1 MKKGELKKR
10 AAALLLSV
18 GVAVTQL
25 MTGQPGTMIAHA
37 EESQTTGI
45 NQALLLYLAASDLG
59 GAPKNDAEALKAI
72 FAKTN
77 EFDESNIEIHEM
89 PENSPQDDK
98 SAIWEKISAM
108 AENTDENSFTVIS
121 YSGHGNSNLDGTSY
135 LAAGG
140 VNNISAAEL
149 REHLDELQGRVLVVI
164 HACYSGGMIM
174 TASEYED
181 GQEVRSSFSDTDF
194 MDEFLAQEYTP
205 KKANTD
211 ESASKDASAKKAEEK
226 KTEKAS
232 DKEASDQSKTDRS
245 AEKTSQQAADTE
257 KSSAEKAD
265 GASSGSAEKADAA
278 SSGSTERADGA
289 SSGSTEKANAASS
302 GSTEKADG
310 ASSGSIEKAD
320 TANSQSAEQAGTAD
334 AAAKESTS
342 QETSSTENKETQE
355 QSAVNATVESV
366 QAKLVSKAIEADSVI
381 VRKSAALKESSV
393 KTASTEAS
401 TEASSETSLETSAE
415 KSSEASAKAS
425 TVQDE
430 AGDAS
435 SEENTGTER
444 TATGQDTAGKENS
457 EAKSTEKTAVEASD
471 ESSSENIAAGTSS
484 PAKKTSSVENASA
497 LSSSQK
503 TEEEQNSS
511 TKTVSNP
518 PRYYFITASNQL
530 ETGWSQANLGTE
542 MIAAFGHAMGYD
554 RNNSAYNIYAADT
567 ETSSGRSSRAGYQGD
582 GAITM
587 AELEYY
593 LKNQC
598 SLTSTPT
605 IYPSGNED
613 VLFTYE
619 ENAGYPA
626 SFKCSIPSENIKVGS
641 DGKIEVKIEIQN
653 LTGQTLSIDSG
664 VYALERRTFAFTTE
678 SPDEYVTGQEG
689 YYASEYEPTEIK
701 PNSTASA
708 IFAFTSEDFADGIS
722 DGEKNPFCIKVWEC
736 TGNENGS
743 IGNYGVLSFYTM
755 AADGEEDQIDPDA
768 FSLRTPLQLTAKSA
782 EEDYTI
788 IKTSSTLSMQIV
800 YDQEYGDKNTNAGC
814 LLSVYA
820 YDLGDALPQGLHV
833 IKDSQD
839 YADVLV
845 YGADDKQVSLTED
858 DRITV
863 FKNVRPTHDR
873 IEKGD
878 SSIRGSIHT
887 YVMDT
892 TDLEQDHYY
901 ALEFVCH
908 DDATQKDNTIYAI
921 IQRTDA
927 AQTQEY
933 QIPSIELS
941 YDVMDGFRR
950 GNGLPAQEN
959 WGNTYNDE
967 AINVKKVNENLE
979 ESLQDSGNNRYD
991 FKVSDWEVKTS
1002 SAPDKWEKMED
1013 DDKFSPDNTYRCTI
1027 QVSVS
1032 KGNNAVFTQNTW
1044 FKVDHH
1050 TIENVQLS
1058 DDYKTATFQMIHQV
1072 PSEESMEKATLEM
1085 YRIENNAVGKKVASD
1100 DENLHSGDQ
1109 VILVPG
1115 ENDVLSDAYGLT
1127 KTGNSI
1133 RYNGKKYTIY
1143 KVNDIEKGKTSDS
1156 VICTVWKEEE
1166 GSCGCAQTLY
1176 LWTAHPKAEG
1186 GSDGASSGGS
1196 SSGSSGDSS
1205 SSSSSS
1211 SSSASSGGSSDGGGN
1226 SGSGSSDNHSS
1237 GGGSS
1242 ENSASGSGASG
1253 NKAAT
1258 TAKTISAA
1266 EAQVLVAPAAAST
1279 AGSSAADGSSVAA
1292 VQSKGIG
1299 IKSSPG
1305 TSASG
1310 ASSKKMS
1317 DTEESAGKSTIEE
1330 EADGEKSVILSE
1342 EDKTETG
1349 ENNLDENADGQ
1360 NDTSKNAEQKGHM
1373 FWIYLILIWILA
1385 VLLGFI
1391 IFILLKRKKDKEE
1404 EQN

>member
-1 MKKGELKKR
+1 MKKWELKKR

-25 MTGQPGTMIAHA
+25 MTGQPGTMIVHA

-232 DKEASDQSKTDRS
+232 DKEAADQSKTDRS

-265 GASSGSAEKADAA
+265 AA
-278 SSGSTERADGA
+278 SSESTERADGA

-381 VRKSAALKESSV
+381 VRKSAALKESNV

-444 TATGQDTAGKENS
+444 TATDQDTAG
-457 EAKSTEKTAVEASD
+457 
-471 ESSSENIAAGTSS
+471 
-484 PAKKTSSVENASA
+484 
-497 LSSSQK
+497 
-503 TEEEQNSS
+503 
-511 TKTVSNP
+511 KTVSNP
-518 PRYYFITASNQL
+518 PRYYFLTASNQL

-619 ENAGYPA
+619 ENAGKPA

-653 LTGQTLSIDSG
+653 LTNRTLSIDSG

-689 YYASEYEPTEIK
+689 YYASEYEPTEIE
-701 PNSTASA
+701 PDSTASA
-708 IFAFTSEDFADGIS
+708 IFAFTSEDFADGVS
-722 DGEKNPFCIKVWEC
+722 DGEKNPFCIKIWEC

-820 YDLGDALPQGLHV
+820 YDLGDADALPQGLHV
-833 IKDSQD
+833 IKDSQN

-863 FKNVRPTHDR
+863 FENVRPTHDR

-1013 DDKFSPDNTYRCTI
+1013 DDKFSPDNTYRCMI

-1085 YRIENNAVGKKVASD
+1085 YRIENNVVGKKVASD

-1143 KVNDIEKGKTSDS
+1143 KVNDIEKGKTSDY

-1211 SSSASSGGSSDGGGN
+1211 SSSASSGGSSDGSGN

-1266 EAQVLVAPAAAST
+1266 EAQVLVTPAAAST
-1279 AGSSAADGSSVAA
+1279 AGSSAADGLSAVA
-1292 VQSKGIG
+1292 VQSKGTG

-1310 ASSKKMS
+1310 TSSKKTS

-1349 ENNLDENADGQ
+1349 ETNLDENADGQ
-1360 NDTSKNAEQKGHM
+1360 NDTSKNAEQKGHV

>member
-37 EESQTTGI
+37 EESQTTGL
-45 NQALLLYLAASDLG
+45 NQALLLYLDASDLG
-59 GAPKNDAEALKAI
+59 GAPAKDAEALKAI
-72 FAKTN
+72 FSKTN
-77 EFDESNIEIHEM
+77 EFDESNIEIHKM

-108 AENTDENSFTVIS
+108 AENTDENSFTIIS

-174 TASEYED
+174 TASEFED
-181 GQEVRSSFSDTDF
+181 GQEVQSSFSDTDF
-194 MDEFLAQEYTP
+194 MNEFLAQEYTP

-232 DKEASDQSKTDRS
+232 ADKSAADKEKADQSKTDRS

-257 KSSAEKAD
+257 KSSTDSSSAEKAD
-265 GASSGSAEKADAA
+265 GASSGSAEKAD
-278 SSGSTERADGA
+278 GA
-289 SSGSTEKANAASS
+289 SSGSTEKADAASS
-302 GSTEKADG
+302 GSSEKADAASSESTEKADA
-310 ASSGSIEKAD
+310 ASSQA
-320 TANSQSAEQAGTAD
+320 AEQAGTAD
-334 AAAKESTS
+334 AAVKKNTS

-355 QSAVNATVESV
+355 QSDVNATVESV
-366 QAKLVSKAIEADSVI
+366 QAKLASKMVEADSVI
-381 VRKSAALKESSV
+381 VRKSAALKESSAKATSAEV
-393 KTASTEAS
+393 STA
-401 TEASSETSLETSAE
+401 ASSETSLEASSE
-415 KSSEASAKAS
+415 KSSEASTEAS

-430 AGDAS
+430 AGGAS
-435 SEENTGTER
+435 SEDKNSETTDEENTGTER
-444 TATGQDTAGKENS
+444 TASGQD
-457 EAKSTEKTAVEASD
+457 
-471 ESSSENIAAGTSS
+471 AAG
-484 PAKKTSSVENASA
+484 
-497 LSSSQK
+497 
-503 TEEEQNSS
+503 
-511 TKTVSNP
+511 KTVSNP
-518 PRYYFITASNQL
+518 PRYYFLTASNQL

-554 RNNSAYNIYAADT
+554 RNNSDYDIYAADT

-587 AELEYY
+587 AEMEYY

-619 ENAGYPA
+619 ENAGNPA

-641 DGKIEVKIEIQN
+641 DGKIEVEIEIQN
-653 LTGQTLSIDSG
+653 LTNCALNIDSG

-689 YYASEYEPTEIK
+689 YYASEYEPTEIE
-701 PNSTASA
+701 PNSTAFA
-708 IFAFTSEDFADGIS
+708 KFAFTSEDFADGIS
-722 DGEKNPFCIKVWEC
+722 DGEKNPFCIKIWEC

-755 AADGEEDQIDPDA
+755 AADGEEDRIDPDA

-820 YDLGDALPQGLHV
+820 YDLGDAEALPQGLHV

-845 YGADDKQVSLTED
+845 YGADNKKVSLTED

-863 FKNVRPTHDR
+863 FENVRPTHDR

-878 SSIRGSIHT
+878 SAIRGSIHT

-908 DDATQKDNTIYAI
+908 DDATQKDNAIYAI

-959 WGNTYNDE
+959 WANTYNDE
-967 AINVKKVNENLE
+967 AINVKTVSKNLE
-979 ESLQDSGNNRYD
+979 DSLQGSGNDRYD

-1044 FKVDHH
+1044 FRVDHH

-1058 DDYKTATFQMIHQV
+1058 DDYKTATFQMIHEI
-1072 PSEESMEKATLEM
+1072 PSEESMEKATLVM

-1100 DENLHSGDQ
+1100 DENLYSGDQ
-1109 VILVPG
+1109 VILVSG
-1115 ENDVLSDAYGLT
+1115 ENDILSDAYGLT

-1133 RYNGKKYTIY
+1133 SYNGKKYTIY
-1143 KVNDIEKGKTSDS
+1143 KVNDIAKGKTSDY

-1176 LWTAHPKAEG
+1176 LWTAHPKVEG
-1186 GSDGASSGGS
+1186 GSDGKSSD
-1196 SSGSSGDSS
+1196 SGTSVSSGDSS
-1205 SSSSSS
+1205 SSSSSGS
-1211 SSSASSGGSSDGGGN
+1211 SSGTSGTS
-1226 SGSGSSDNHSS
+1226 SSDNHSS

-1242 ENSASGSGASG
+1242 ENSASGSAASG

-1266 EAQVLVAPAAAST
+1266 DAQALVTPAAAFT
-1279 AGSSAADGSSVAA
+1279 AGSSAADSSSAVA

-1299 IKSSPG
+1299 IKSSLG
-1305 TSASG
+1305 TSTSD
-1310 ASSKKMS
+1310 ASSKKTS
-1317 DTEESAGKSTIEE
+1317 DTEESAGKSTVEE
-1330 EADGEKSVILSE
+1330 EADGEESVILSE
-1342 EDKTETG
+1342 EDKTGTG
-1349 ENNLDENADGQ
+1349 ENDLDENADGA